1 MRTSQVKRKTRE
13 TDIDLSINLDG
24 TGKNNIDTGIG
35 FFDHMLTAFSVHSG
49 IDIDLK
55 VNGDL
60 EVDGHHSVEDTGI
73 VLGKAF
79 NEAIGDKKGIA
90 RYGTAFV
97 PMDEAL
103 GFASLDISGRPYLVF
118 NAEFSDDKTGNFDNC
133 LTVEFFRAF
142 AMNSLITLNLKCIEG
157 ENDHHKIEA
166 MFKATAHAIKDAI
179 KIEGDTILSSKGA
192 L

>member
-1 MRTSQVKRKTRE
+1 MRTSQIERKTKE
-13 TDIDLSINLDG
+13 TEIKVSINLDG
-24 TGKNNIDTGIG
+24 SGKNDIKTGIG

-55 VNGDL
+55 VKGDL
-60 EVDGHHSVEDTGI
+60 EVDGHHTVEDTGI

-79 NEAIGDKKGIA
+79 AEAIGDKKGIA

-103 GFASLDISGRPYLVF
+103 AFASLDISGRPYLAF
-118 NAEFSDDKTGNFDNC
+118 NAEFSDNKTGDFDNC

-142 AMNSLITLNLKCIEG
+142 AMNSLITLNLKSIEG

-166 MFKATAHAIKDAI
+166 MFKATAHALKDAI